1 MMKQSIPQSNGQGGR
16 AVARPYIRGRSTL
29 RPYGGLIET
38 IGRTR
43 KVASL
48 VAIVILALLV
58 MPGGVTLGQGNRTTT
73 LLASGRADRKFD
85 LVIIGDGFRA
95 GADQT
100 TFNNF
105 VQNVIMD
112 SAFMEGP
119 IWESKN
125 AFNIYR
131 VNVNSVDS
139 GVTQVN
145 NMGNVTTA
153 RNTALDW
160 RFSGM
165 WNRCW
170 MEPGPNTTANFNAI
184 MAAENNLPADLIIYV
199 LNQAGGGGCRRD
211 NSLAVNVGEVWTTVA
226 HELGH
231 MVGGLCDEYQTG
243 TQIAYTGTEPGCANM
258 TINTNRQTIKWGQ
271 FIDPNIA
278 LPTTFN
284 GTTMNAANTVG
295 AFVGGTLNLPGGG
308 NQSYNAGLWR
318 PTFNSRMNSNTPEF
332 GPVAYTRMK
341 EAMRV
346 NEDFTFLKSY
356 VGDFTGDGSADVVIH
371 NANSLALFRSTG
383 SGLEPIWIATGAIP
397 VWDTFTVN
405 DQFYVG
411 DFDGDGKDDL
421 FVFNA
426 LDWVMPYFGLLRS
439 TGSGFEMV
447 QRFDRELPG
456 WGDMR
461 RGDQFYVADYN
472 GDHRDD
478 ILVLNT
484 TDWAVGYLL
493 LLRSNGFNLQ
503 YTRRYDDT
511 LPGWDRM
518 LRGDK
523 LYVADINADGRDEFY
538 IFNGTD
544 WNQGYLQLFRST
556 GSGFDYVRRYDNLLP
571 GWDEMRR
578 NDQFYVADFDGD
590 GREDLYVFNGPDWNI
605 AYLGKLQS
613 NGTAL
618 DMISRFDGFVPG
630 WDALMPNDQ
639 FYVADIDGDGRRDDL
654 FGYNATDWATEYLG
668 ELLSTTPASLTG
680 WWQEDWVGDWN
691 LGRADRFLVGNFNI
705 NRGFSRVVAGIDST
719 VVSLSRAQA
728 GFNLLSFNR
737 DDLFILNA
745 EWFGLLQSLSHSV
758 RQVAIYPKWIHTV
771 PYHAD
776 GWWGG

>member
-1 MMKQSIPQSNGQGGR
+1 MLKRHFI
-16 AVARPYIRGRSTL
+16 TL
-29 RPYGGLIET
+29 LAGVL
-38 IGRTR
+38 
-43 KVASL
+43 
-48 VAIVILALLV
+48 LALLII
-58 MPGGVTLGQGNRTTT
+58 PAGVTLGQGNRTTT
-73 LLASGRADRKFD
+73 LLFSGDTGRKLD
-85 LVIIGDGFRA
+85 LVIIGDGFQA

-105 VQNVIMD
+105 VQNVIMNQ
-112 SAFMEGP
+112 AFMEGP

-145 NMGNVTTA
+145 NMGNVVAGGA

-170 MEPGPNTTANFNAI
+170 MEEGPNTTANFNAI
-184 MAAENNLPADLIIYV
+184 RTAENNLPADLIIYV
-199 LNQAGGGGCRRD
+199 LNQAGTGGCRRG
-211 NSLAVNVGEVWTTVA
+211 NSLAVNVGETWTTVA

-243 TQIAYTGTEPGCANM
+243 TQIAYTGGEPGCANL
-258 TINTNRQTIKWGQ
+258 TINTNSQTIKWAQ

-284 GTTMNAANTVG
+284 ATTMNAANTVG
-295 AFVGGTLNLPGGG
+295 AFLGGTLNT
-308 NQSYNAGLWR
+308 QSYNAGIWR

-346 NEDFTFLKSY
+346 AEDFTFLKSY
-356 VGDFTGDGSADVVIH
+356 VGDFTGDGSADIVIH

-383 SGLEPIWIATGAIP
+383 SGLEPTWIATGAIP

-456 WGDMR
+456 WGDMK

-472 GDHRDD
+472 GDNRDD

-523 LYVADINADGRDEFY
+523 LYVADSNGDGRDEFY

-556 GSGFDYVRRYDNLLP
+556 GSGFDYVRRYDNVLP

-578 NDQFYVADFDGD
+578 NDLFYVADFDGD
-590 GREDLYVFNGPDWNI
+590 ALEDLYVFNGPDWNMS
-605 AYLGKLQS
+605 YLGKLES
-613 NGTAL
+613 DGGAL
-618 DMISRFDGFVPG
+618 NMINRFDGFVPG
-630 WDALMPNDQ
+630 WDALRRNDQ
-639 FYVADIDGDGRRDDL
+639 FYVADIDGDGHRDDL
-654 FGYNATDWATEYLG
+654 YAYNALDWNTEYLG
-668 ELLSTTPASLTG
+668 ELLSSGRALDG
-680 WWQEDWVGDWN
+680 WWQADWVGNWN
-691 LGRADRFLVGNFNI
+691 LGPNDQFLVGNFNI
-705 NRGFSRVVAGIDST
+705 SRNWLSTVGGLDVAGIT
-719 VVSLSRAQA
+719 VNLNRAQA
-728 GFNLLSFNR
+728 GFSLRSFNR
-737 DDLFILNA
+737 EDLFIRNS
-745 EWFGLLQSLSHSV
+745 EWFGLLQSMTRSV

-771 PYHAD
+771 PYHVSD
-776 GWWGG
+776 WWGG